1 MNFLKKW
8 ARRFRN
14 GKCDVAVVCFLS
26 NRYDPKS
33 YKRQYAVVLMLVT
46 QYTGIMSPGNLVG
59 IVIGLRA
66 GPNHVGGKS
75 ISFLQSVA
83 YRPPVGTGQPPIQIV
98 IVRYFSGGKEAGI

>member
-1 MNFLKKW
+1 
-8 ARRFRN
+8 
-14 GKCDVAVVCFLS
+14 
-26 NRYDPKS
+26 
-33 YKRQYAVVLMLVT
+33 
-46 QYTGIMSPGNLVG
+46 MSPGNLVG

-98 IVRYFSGGKEAGI
+98 IVRYFSGGKEAGIWTRPLTEFKNEWGCAVWLHCLPTDSFAMCAGSELPKESVCLRF